1 MAELHCIV
9 LWQPAASSRGCFPQS
24 DVLIK
29 GAAQLLGSA
38 QSLVAMQ
45 WFSNGKTPGLTRM
58 QQQAQHV
65 ADVLLTYS
73 SKHQPGFLK
82 IFYMSTS
89 LNGNKISIWRARKM
103 SSDLM
108 LKVRHF
114 PWDPDCKHCFI
125 VLMLRLAQL
134 LLRSSSTAVVSIN
147 LRLYTSYTK
156 VF

>member
-65 ADVLLTYS
+65 AAFDLFIKTSRL
-73 SKHQPGFLK
+73 SK
-82 IFYMSTS
+82 YMSTS
-89 LNGNKISIWRARKM
+89 LNGKISIWRARKM

-147 LRLYTSYTK
+147 LRLYTLYTPSL
-156 VF
+156 F